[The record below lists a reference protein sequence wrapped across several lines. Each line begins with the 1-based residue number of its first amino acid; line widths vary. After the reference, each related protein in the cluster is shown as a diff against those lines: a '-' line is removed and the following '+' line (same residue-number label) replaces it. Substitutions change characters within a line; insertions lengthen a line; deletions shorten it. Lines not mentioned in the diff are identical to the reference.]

1 MKQRTA
7 AQGLTCTAPTRR
19 HLLASAAGM
28 AVALPVIG
36 FPTVLRA
43 KPERMTIPNPG
54 GALEE
59 ALKAAYFKSFTEKT
73 GIEISGAPYADT
85 AKIKAMV
92 ENNAVDTDVIFTDA
106 ADAAI
111 LAKQGLLEPIDFSI
125 VDKSLF
131 IPEAVH
137 EHYLLADVAAY
148 AMAWNTK
155 SMSDDKRPKTWAE
168 FFDPSTKPGQR
179 SLWKYPAQTLEV
191 AAMGA
196 GQSRDKL
203 YPLDLDGAFAK
214 LDAVKSA
221 LTWWDSGA
229 QGAQLIIDGETDVG
243 TVWNGRLYKPRKDG
257 APVNY
262 TFDQCLYVCDSIV
275 VPKGAKNKSEAMSF
289 IANFTDPK
297 NQAVFCKS
305 IPYGPVNPATFA
317 LLDAETKAALPN
329 APDNAKTAVF
339 QNFGYWADNGSTIIE
354 RFNKWLLG

>member
-1 MKQRTA
+1 MKQRPGSR
-7 AQGLTCTAPTRR
+7 GLNSSNPTRR
-19 HLLASAAGM
+19 HLLASAAGL

-36 FPTVLRA
+36 FPAVLRA

-59 ALKAAYFKSFTEKT
+59 ALKAAYFKTFTDKT

-111 LAKQGLLEPIDFSI
+111 LAKQGLLEPLDFSV

-155 SMSDDKRPKTWAE
+155 SMSDDKRPKNWAE

-196 GQSRDKL
+196 GQGRDKL

-214 LDAVKSA
+214 LDAVKSV

-262 TFDQCLYVCDSIV
+262 TFDHCLYVCDSIV
-275 VPKGAKNKSEAMSF
+275 VPKGAKNKAEAMSF

-297 NQAVFCKS
+297 NQAVFCKN
-305 IPYGPVNPATFA
+305 IPYGPVNPATFS

-339 QNFGYWADNGSTIIE
+339 QNFGYWADNGSMIIE